1 MNVDRR
7 TMCSAFN
14 LPGDTRSTGV
24 VPNSHFGAPVSSR
37 DRIRDRHF
45 PNLIL
50 TTHEGARVRFYD
62 DLIRDKIVVLNF
74 MFTSCSGV
82 CPAITSNLA
91 RVQKILG
98 ARVGRDIFMY
108 SISLDPAHDSPKV
121 LKEFAAE
128 HGAGP
133 GWLFLTGR
141 PADTEILRRRLGFTD
156 PDPVVDRDRE
166 QHIGNVRYGNEPLE
180 QWAACPGLA
189 RAEFIAESILWV
201 DWPANRADKPKRG

>member
-1 MNVDRR
+1 MF
-7 TMCSAFN
+7 SAFN
-14 LPGDTRSTGV
+14 LPADRRGTGTV
-24 VPNSHFGAPVSSR
+24 LNGRFAAPVSSR
-37 DRIRDRHF
+37 DQIRERHF

-50 TTHEGARVRFYD
+50 TTQDGKRVRFYD
-62 DLIRDKIVVLNF
+62 DLIKDKIVVLNF

-82 CPAITSNLA
+82 CPAITTNLA
-91 RVQKILG
+91 RVQRILG
-98 ARVGRDIFMY
+98 PRIGRDIFMY
-108 SISLDPAHDSPKV
+108 SISLDPLHDTPKV
-121 LKEFAAE
+121 LKGFAAD

-141 PADTEILRRRLGFTD
+141 PVDTDTLRRRLGFTD

-201 DWPANRADKPKRG
+201 DWPATRGTNAR